1 MMQEQIKNDMVTAMK
16 SREVEKTILLKVL
29 MGEFS
34 RIGKEVSDVD
44 VLKIIRKMYENAKEL
59 KNEFEMRILGD
70 YLPKMLDSNQIKTI
84 VSEIIESGGFSTMK
98 DMGKVMAELK
108 NHKYSTQIDG
118 KIASGFVRELLNK

>member
-1 MMQEQIKNDMVTAMK
+1 MQEQIKNDMVTAMK

-29 MGEFS
+29 VGEFS

>member
-1 MMQEQIKNDMVTAMK
+1 MQEQIKNDMVTAMK

-29 MGEFS
+29 VGEFS
-34 RIGKEVSDVD
+34 RIGKEVSDED